1 MEEFVLF
8 ILTFLFLFIIYQIIY
23 IIPAKKNE
31 NKKGKKGK
39 ERKEL
44 LEIRYLKNRYSLDFD
59 KISYPQL
66 LQICAITSSLDMA
79 IAVTIVSLIT
89 SFWWEIIVGFLVVCI
104 LIVVSYHL
112 VYLFYKKKGMVKNGK
127 HK

>member
-8 ILTFLFLFIIYQIIY
+8 ILTFALIFILYQMVFVL
-23 IIPAKKNE
+23 PAKKNQ
-31 NKKGKKGK
+31 GKSK
-39 ERKEL
+39 KEL
-44 LEIRYLKNRYSLDFD
+44 LEIRYLKNRYDLNMK

-79 IAVTIVSLIT
+79 ITVTVM
-89 SFWWEIIVGFLVVCI
+89 SFIDAMLWEIIVGFVVICI
-104 LIVVSYHL
+104 LIFISYYF
-112 VYLFYKKKGMVKNGK
+112 VYLFYKKKGMINNGK